1 MKVPFLDLRAQYRR
15 LSTEIEKALREVLE
29 SGHFI
34 LGPKVR
40 TLEETLACYLGVKHT
55 VGVASGSD
63 ALVLALMALGVGEG
77 DEVITTPFTFF
88 ATVGAILRVGA
99 KPVFA
104 DIDPETFNIDPATV
118 KDRVT
123 ERTRAILPVHLFGQ
137 CADMAPLLEV
147 ASRWGLRV
155 VEDAAQAIG
164 AVYAPDGLPPR
175 RAGGMGDLGCF
186 SFYPTKNL
194 GGAGD
199 GGLVSTDDDVL
210 AERVRIL
217 RVHGAKEKYLHE
229 LVGVN
234 SRLDEL
240 QAAVLLVKFS
250 YLEEWTRKRRENAHR
265 YDELLREIG
274 AEEMGIKL
282 PKVKYRNHHVFHQ
295 YVIRTPR
302 RDDLRAFLWQRGIGT
317 EVYYPIPLHLQPCL
331 RHLGYR
337 EGELPEAERAAG
349 EVLALP
355 IYPELH
361 PEQQEY
367 VVEQIAQFFRGIA

>member
-1 MKVPFLDLRAQYRR
+1 MGRR
-15 LSTEIEKALREVLE
+15 RNTCTS
-29 SGHFI
+29 
-34 LGPKVR
+34 
-40 TLEETLACYLGVKHT
+40 
-55 VGVASGSD
+55 
-63 ALVLALMALGVGEG
+63 
-77 DEVITTPFTFF
+77 
-88 ATVGAILRVGA
+88 
-99 KPVFA
+99 
-104 DIDPETFNIDPATV
+104 
-118 KDRVT
+118 
-123 ERTRAILPVHLFGQ
+123 
-137 CADMAPLLEV
+137 
-147 ASRWGLRV
+147 WW
-155 VEDAAQAIG
+155 
-164 AVYAPDGLPPR
+164 
-175 RAGGMGDLGCF
+175 
-186 SFYPTKNL
+186 
-194 GGAGD
+194 
-199 GGLVSTDDDVL
+199 
-210 AERVRIL
+210 
-217 RVHGAKEKYLHE
+217 
-229 LVGVN
+229 GVN

-355 IYPELH
+355 IYPELT

-367 VVEQIAQFFRGIA
+367 VVEQIAQFFRGMA